1 MGNETKEG
9 RGGWEWGRE
18 PTDTPSVVDTE
29 AGLAWEPEV
38 GGYSTS
44 RSMEV
49 GKPFTGGPWQLGEQ
63 CQVPQWSGSHACG
76 STCHFTSTSVVG
88 ELRGLM
94 FGDSSNGVFIGLVC
108 GSASCLLWLCDLACS
123 SSLLT
128 NSLLVMSFFLSY
140 WSWILLLTSK
150 RD

>member
-1 MGNETKEG
+1 MGQRTN
-9 RGGWEWGRE
+9 RY
-18 PTDTPSVVDTE
+18 PLCVDTE

-44 RSMEV
+44 RSREV

-76 STCHFTSTSVVG
+76 STRHFTSTSVVG

-108 GSASCLLWLCDLACS
+108 GSASCLA
-123 SSLLT
+123 
-128 NSLLVMSFFLSY
+128 SFGSVTQPAPPAFSQIAF
-140 WSWILLLTSK
+140 W
-150 RD
+150 